1 MLCKKT
7 TAIRRLIILLLIVG
21 CEEPND
27 EIKEVDWLLTQDTS
41 NINEGSRNFNGT
53 SLYWTDGNKPT
64 IIDSV
69 EVTECNYEVEDG
81 EYGSVKIECGIFY
94 TYLHQDDTIYNS
106 ISVNTI
112 FHFVEPNYFETTF
125 MSIIPDWG
133 IQSQRFYPQEYEVFK
148 YEYN

>member
-1 MLCKKT
+1 M
-7 TAIRRLIILLLIVG
+7 IRRLIILLLIVG

-64 IIDSV
+64 IIETV
-69 EVTECNYEVEDG
+69 EVTECEPLNDG
-81 EYGSVKIECGIFY
+81 DSGVKIECGTFY
-94 TYLHQDDTIYNS
+94 TYLHQGDTIYFAD
-106 ISVNTI
+106 SVNTI

-125 MSIIPDWG
+125 MSIILDWG

>member
-1 MLCKKT
+1 M
-7 TAIRRLIILLLIVG
+7 IRRLIILLLIVG

-53 SLYWTDGNKPT
+53 RLYWTDGNKPT

-69 EVTECNYEVEDG
+69 EVTECNGVEDD
-81 EYGSVKIECGIFY
+81 EYAGVVKDECGTFY
-94 TYLHQDDTIYNS
+94 TYLHQGDTIYFAD
-106 ISVNTI
+106 SVNTI

-125 MSIIPDWG
+125 MSLVWNN

-148 YEYN
+148 YGNK

>member
-1 MLCKKT
+1 MKKLL
-7 TAIRRLIILLLIVG
+7 LIVLLIVG

-69 EVTECNYEVEDG
+69 EVTECDYYVDDG
-81 EYGSVKIECGIFY
+81 EWVKNDCGTFY
-94 TYLHQDDTIYNS
+94 TFLNQGDTIYFAD
-106 ISVNTI
+106 SVNTI

-125 MSIIPDWG
+125 KSIFWNEILN
-133 IQSQRFYPQEYEVFK
+133 QRFYPQEYEVFN
-148 YEYN
+148 YEYK